1 MAATLSTHVLDTAR
15 GLPAESV
22 GIELFSVAA
31 NERTLVAAA
40 ITNEDGRTDAPLS
53 TTLEAGTYELVFEVA
68 GYFAARET
76 PAFFD
81 EITVRFRVDE
91 GAKRYHVPLLLSPWG
106 YSTYRGS

>member
-53 TTLEAGTYELVFEVA
+53 IALEAGTYELVFEVA

-81 EITVRFRVDE
+81 EITVRFRVE

>member
-40 ITNEDGRTDAPLS
+40 ITNED
-53 TTLEAGTYELVFEVA
+53 
-68 GYFAARET
+68 
-76 PAFFD
+76 
-81 EITVRFRVDE
+81 
-91 GAKRYHVPLLLSPWG
+91 
-106 YSTYRGS
+106 